1 MNLYIVRHAEAEKQ
15 AESGGDDG
23 RRLTVRGRERTR
35 EAAAGMR
42 AMGLRF
48 SAILTSPLARA
59 AETADIIAA
68 AYANDPP
75 PQVLP
80 ALSGAVT
87 PADAL
92 AALGPF
98 SRREHLLIV
107 GHEPQLSGLVSMLL
121 GGAGDVVHVRMKKGA
136 CVAIE
141 LPNRFERG
149 AGELHWMMTQRQL
162 RKLRK

>member
-1 MNLYIVRHAEAEKQ
+1 MNLYILRHAEAEKE
-15 AESGGDDG
+15 AESGGDEA
-23 RRLTVRGRERTR
+23 RRLIARGRERTR

-59 AETADIIAA
+59 AETADIVAA
-68 AYANDPP
+68 AYANDPS

-80 ALSGAVT
+80 ALSGGIAPSEV
-87 PADAL
+87 L
-92 AALGPF
+92 AAMAPF
-98 SRREHLLIV
+98 SRYESLLIV
-107 GHEPQLSGLVSMLL
+107 GHEPQLSGLVSLLL
-121 GGAGDVVHVRMKKGA
+121 GGSTDIVHVRFKKGA
-136 CVAIE
+136 CVALE

-149 AGELHWMMTQRQL
+149 GAELKWMMTQRQL

>member
-1 MNLYIVRHAEAEKQ
+1 MNLYIVRHAEAEKD

-42 AMGLRF
+42 AISLRF
-48 SAILTSPLARA
+48 SAILASPLARA
-59 AETADIIAA
+59 AETADLIAA

-75 PQVLP
+75 PQVFP

-98 SRREHLLIV
+98 ARYENLLIV
-107 GHEPQLSGLVSMLL
+107 GHEPQLSGLISLL
-121 GGAGDVVHVRMKKGA
+121 LAGSSDIVHVRLKKGA
-136 CVAIE
+136 CAALQ

-149 AGELHWMMTQRQL
+149 GAELRWMMTQRQL